1 MHKPETN
8 GAGRD
13 RSVSPP
19 GRPRLTPAGVV
30 VRATRSHTV
39 EQALSGLGIDRLPE
53 YKVKDL
59 PAEGQPAGYAMHDT
73 RHPSGAVVAVLTACG
88 PDRTAL
94 LARLRSHLEQPSV
107 GYSVEDLEGLAE
119 HQFMIRRANADEL
132 RQRRALATEAP
143 TDDSAAAARSQRR
156 EELEEA
162 GQESLF

>member
-1 MHKPETN
+1 MQETETN

-19 GRPRLTPAGVV
+19 SRPHLTPAGVV

-39 EQALSGLGIDRLPE
+39 EQALTGLGIDRLPE
-53 YKVKDL
+53 HKVKDL
-59 PAEGQPAGYAMHDT
+59 PVEAQPAGYAMHDA

-107 GYSVEDLEGLAE
+107 GYSVEDLDGLAE

-132 RQRRALATEAP
+132 RQRRELVLVAS
-143 TDDSAAAARSQRR
+143 TDRAAAARPQGR
-156 EELEEA
+156 EDLEEA